1 MKHIQLNNEYSAI
14 VEDSDYEELIKYSW
28 FAHKVGDKI
37 YARNTKMA
45 YMHRLITNASETAI
59 VDHIDGNGL
68 NNTKGN
74 LRCCNKSQNGA
85 NRKGPNKNS
94 RSKYLGVC
102 LFKQTNKWQARVQ
115 KDGKYYHVGY
125 FKNEDDAALAYNRK
139 AKELFGEYAYENKV
153 A

>member
-1 MKHIQLNNEYSAI
+1 MKCIQLNNGYSAT
-14 VEDSDYEELIKYSW
+14 VDESDYDELMKYSW
-28 FAHKVGDKI
+28 FAHIVGDKI
-37 YARNTKMA
+37 YARNTKMT
-45 YMHRLITNASETAI
+45 YMHRLITNAHESAV
-59 VDHIDGNGL
+59 VDHRDNNGL
-68 NNTKGN
+68 NNTKDN

-102 LFKQTNKWQARVQ
+102 LFTQTNRWQARVQ

-125 FKNEDDAALAYNRK
+125 FKSEDEAALAYNKK
-139 AKELFGEYAYENKV
+139 AKELFGEFAYENKV